1 MYTLFRYN
9 WQVRDE
15 WFQLCDTLPHEEL
28 MRPRTGGLGC
38 ILRTLFHI
46 VDVEYSWILFLQ
58 GKPDFEE
65 TFEQHATLASVKRLS
80 ESFRPEV
87 ERFLQMWS
95 NEMETRTLQ
104 ITGRSGQLS
113 TFTHGEILRHVI
125 AHEIHHVGQ
134 LSVWARE
141 LNLTPP
147 SANVIGRKLMER
159 EQGLT

>member
-1 MYTLFRYN
+1 
-9 WQVRDE
+9 
-15 WFQLCDTLPHEEL
+15 
-28 MRPRTGGLGC
+28 
-38 ILRTLFHI
+38 
-46 VDVEYSWILFLQ
+46 
-58 GKPDFEE
+58 
-65 TFEQHATLASVKRLS
+65 
-80 ESFRPEV
+80 
-87 ERFLQMWS
+87 
-95 NEMETRTLQ
+95 METRPLQ
-104 ITGRSGQLS
+104 ITGRSGQTS